1 MTTFGVLMRKEMRE
15 QWRTYRLV
23 IICVIAFVFGLISPL
38 LAKYLPELLKNA
50 AGPIQFSAPVPTVGD
65 AVDQTIK
72 NLGSSVGTFGA
83 ILLAMGLVAREK
95 ERGTAAFVLT
105 KPASRL
111 GFLAS
116 KFIGLALTLGA
127 AIFLG
132 GLAAYGYTTL
142 LFEALPI
149 GGFLACLSLL
159 LLAALVY
166 GTVTFFASTL
176 VKSALP
182 AAGIG
187 IGSLIVFSLIGAIP
201 QLKSWTP
208 NALLG
213 PAKALALGQAAEHL
227 WLPVGAN
234 LALIGLLLG
243 AAWLSFRHQEL

>member
-1 MTTFGVLMRKEMRE
+1 MTTFGVLLRKELRE
-15 QWRTYRLV
+15 QWRTYRLG
-23 IICVIAFVFGLISPL
+23 IICAIALVFGLMSPL

-50 AGPIQFSAPVPTVGD
+50 AGPIQFTAPTPTVGD

-72 NLGSSVGTFGA
+72 NLGTSVGTFGA

-95 ERGTAAFVLT
+95 ERGTAAFVLA

-116 KFIGLALTLGA
+116 KFIGLVATLGA
-127 AIFLG
+127 AITIG
-132 GLAAYGYTTL
+132 GLAAYVYAML

-149 GGFLACLSLL
+149 AGFLACLSLL

-166 GTVTFFASTL
+166 GAVTFFASTL

-182 AAGIG
+182 AAGMG
-187 IGSLIVFSLIGAIP
+187 IGSLILFSLIGVVP

-213 PAKALALGQAAEHL
+213 PARALALGQAPGDL

-243 AAWLSFRHQEL
+243 AAWLAFRRQEL